1 MARVVHRAVALAA
14 VCALAACGAT
24 GSGGGGGGG
33 QAPVSQGPVTIVKG
47 STPVQLYSHIARQVR
62 ACWLNPRDPVLTKHV
77 FRAEAGAGGPSGR
90 ETSIEIHEQTRDL
103 KRGLKA
109 FTINF
114 TAVRDGTQIV
124 AQNHKLTYTLGQ
136 KLMADVGYWAQ
147 GGPNCSGPVQASGA
161 VPRGSVAGPRVS
173 R

>member
-1 MARVVHRAVALAA
+1 MARVVQTAVALAA

-24 GSGGGGGGG
+24 GGGGGG

-62 ACWLNPRDPVLTKHV
+62 ACWFNPRDPVLTKHV
-77 FRAEAGAGGPSGR
+77 FRAEAGAGGPRSSV
-90 ETSIEIHEQTRDL
+90 TNIEIHERTRDS

-114 TAVRDGTQIV
+114 VDVRDGTQIIT
-124 AQNHKLTYTLGQ
+124 QLPKRPYTLGQ
-136 KLMADVGYWAQ
+136 KLAADVGYWAQ
-147 GGPNCSGPVQASGA
+147 GGPNCDGPDRASGA

>member
-1 MARVVHRAVALAA
+1 VVALA
-14 VCALAACGAT
+14 VVIALSACGAT
-24 GSGGGGGGG
+24 GGGGGGG

-62 ACWLNPRDPVLTKHV
+62 TCWLNPRDPVLTKHV

-90 ETSIEIHEQTRDL
+90 ATNIEIHEQTRDS

-114 TAVRDGTQIV
+114 VAVRDGTQIV
-124 AQNHKLTYTLGQ
+124 AQNHKLSYTLGQ
-136 KLMADVGYWAQ
+136 KLTADVGYWTQ
-147 GGPNCSGPVQASGA
+147 GGTNCNGPAQVSGT

>member
-1 MARVVHRAVALAA
+1 LAV

>member
-62 ACWLNPRDPVLTKHV
+62 TCWLNPRDPVLTKHV

-147 GGPNCSGPVQASGA
+147 GGPKCSGPVQASGA